1 MTVRKTEAKIQI
13 KVPPWGILG
22 IVEYSWPCGINEKSD
37 RSVFETWHSCV
48 LVGILEQVIQLL

>member
-1 MTVRKTEAKIQI
+1 MTMRKTEAKIQI

-48 LVGILEQVIQLL
+48 LGRNP